1 MPKGRR
7 TSLVHEPASIFASLK
22 PGTEG
27 SMSLVGSLSG
37 IEKPL
42 VAFVR
47 LAEAVEMRKTTEI
60 SIRVRF
66 IFIAFTPDSDI
77 DMDHHEIG
85 RTMSTM
91 MANPVRQLHSAQQL
105 FTSSIAGLPQ

>member
-1 MPKGRR
+1 
-7 TSLVHEPASIFASLK
+7 
-22 PGTEG
+22 
-27 SMSLVGSLSG
+27 MSLVGSLSG